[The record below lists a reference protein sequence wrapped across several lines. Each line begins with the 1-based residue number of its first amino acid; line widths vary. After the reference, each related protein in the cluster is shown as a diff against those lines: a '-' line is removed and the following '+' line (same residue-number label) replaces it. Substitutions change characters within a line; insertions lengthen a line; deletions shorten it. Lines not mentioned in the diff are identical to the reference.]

1 MKDLQY
7 FVGKLCS
14 VFTTPMNRDF
24 RSEAPHDYPKALY
37 KYFMGVVESVTPHG
51 LLLTQASTGLKTYF
65 YHNQIVAIAEEELLD
80 PNNPDDAAIIEK
92 FQVVPPIAQPAPQ
105 VNIPDSPYADAD
117 AMMEISQQLRNKYGP
132 VQDK

>member
-24 RSEAPHDYPKALY
+24 QSEAPHDYPKALY
-37 KYFMGVVESVTPHG
+37 KYFMGVVESVSPHG

-65 YHNQIVAIAEEELLD
+65 YHNQIVAVAEEELLD
-80 PNNPDDAAIIEK
+80 PNDPEDASVIEK
-92 FQVVPPIAQPAPQ
+92 FQPVTISQPAPEVTVPEGQ
-105 VNIPDSPYADAD
+105 YMDAD
-117 AMMEISQQLRNKYGP
+117 AMMEISRQLKEKWSPPR
-132 VQDK
+132 